1 MDVEYTWMIYTGEK
15 HQFRLQFLPAFIGR
29 TVYIV
34 EERGWG
40 KGGGGGDRYFWP
52 ATKFTLL

>member
-1 MDVEYTWMIYTGEK
+1 MDDITGEK